1 MTTQRFGDRGL
12 PEEPAF
18 PSREGPYL
26 FLLDATGRLE
36 KEILLGWLDRRRPAE
51 DQARI
56 DWARIPNSRRAVPRR
71 RVDPRLDARLAE
83 DDDPLL
89 IPLRVVWR
97 APERDGRRRVRLGDI
112 LTLGDPRDP
121 NWLLQRFTLT
131 SHPERVHVVVGEPA
145 RKSELVER
153 WKVPRGRGPSDGTML
168 AEYVAV
174 QAGLALERAE
184 RGLRGNRYK
193 VPKFLREDLYDSR
206 QFQQGV
212 ARLAMQ
218 AGTPLRRMQQ
228 RTARYLKEIAA
239 THSPYVIDLVTGV
252 TGWLISRAHKEL
264 EYSQDELN
272 AVYDLGQR
280 YTLVF
285 LPSHKSN
292 FDHLVLQYLLY
303 ENELPPNHTA
313 GGINMNF
320 FPVGPFLRRSGIFFI
335 RREFADNE
343 PYKFVLR
350 QYVDYLIEKRFPL
363 EWYIEGGRSRSGKM
377 REPRMGLLAYVVD
390 AYRRGLSGDVVIVP
404 VSIAY
409 DQISDVKSYA
419 AEQRGEEKERES
431 FAWLLKFVG
440 RLAHSF
446 GGIHVRFGEPISLRE
461 RIDRSVPAEED
472 RLTVPKLAF
481 EVCTRINAA
490 TPITPTSLVTLALL
504 SRGARA
510 LTVDETLGVLEPF
523 LEYVKRRDLPISV
536 PLGLDT
542 PEQVREA
549 LDALASNGVVAR
561 NEGPTEI
568 VYGIGHEQ
576 HLAAAYYRNTIIH
589 FFVTGA
595 ITELALAEMV
605 AAGATSEAALTE
617 RALALR
623 DLFKFEFFFAER
635 DEWLTSV
642 HREMRLARPG
652 WEELLQERDTDSVL
666 AAFEPFKSPAVLRPF
681 LEAYLTVADVLAAA
695 PPLAT
700 VTSEQIERD
709 ALGLGRQYMM
719 QGRIV
724 NDEAVSTALFSAAI
738 KLAGN
743 RALLEGT
750 PEMIEA
756 RPAFAAEVRGHLQR
770 LNFLVGLEAMAG
782 GDYSGAAR
790 TI

>member
-1 MTTQRFGDRGL
+1 MTRQRFGHRELID
-12 PEEPAF
+12 EPTF
-18 PSREGPYL
+18 PDAKGPYL

-36 KEILLGWLDRRRPAE
+36 KDLLLGWLERHRPAA
-51 DQARI
+51 DDARI
-56 DWARIPNSRRAVPRR
+56 DWARIPESRRTTPRI

-89 IPLRVVWR
+89 IPLRVVWL
-97 APERDGRRRVRLGDI
+97 AEARDGRRRVRLGDI

-121 NWLLQRFTLT
+121 NLVLQNVTLAT
-131 SHPERVHVVVGEPA
+131 HPERVRIVAGAPA
-145 RKSELVER
+145 RKSELEKR
-153 WKVPRGRGPSDGTML
+153 WRVPRGRGPADGTML
-168 AEYVAV
+168 AEFVAV

-184 RGLRGNRYK
+184 RALRGNRYK

-206 QFQQGV
+206 GFQQGV

-218 AGTPLRRMQQ
+218 SGKPLRRMQQ
-228 RTARYLKEIAA
+228 RTAKYLKEIAA

-252 TGWLISRAHKEL
+252 TGWLISQAHKEL
-264 EYSQDELN
+264 DYSQAELQG
-272 AVYDLGQR
+272 VYDLGQQ
-280 YTLVF
+280 YPLVF

-390 AYRRGLSGDVVIVP
+390 AYRRGLSGDVVLVP

-409 DQISDVKSYA
+409 DQISDVTSYA
-419 AEQRGEEKERES
+419 AEQRGGEKERES
-431 FAWLLKFVG
+431 FSWLVKFVG
-440 RLAHSF
+440 RLRHSF

-461 RIDRSVPAEED
+461 RIERSLPAEED
-472 RLTVPKLAF
+472 RLMVPKLAF

-504 SRGARA
+504 SRGGRA

-523 LEYVKRRDLPISV
+523 LEYVKRRDLPTSV
-536 PLGLDT
+536 ALGLDT
-542 PEQVREA
+542 PEQVRSA
-549 LDALASNGVVAR
+549 LDALAANGVVAR
-561 NEGPTEI
+561 NEGPTET

-595 ITELALAEMV
+595 ITELAIAEMV
-605 AAGATSEAALTE
+605 AAGETTEAHLTD

-642 HREMRLARPG
+642 HREMRLASPG
-652 WEELLQERDTDSVL
+652 WEELLKRGDADSVL
-666 AAFEPFKSPAVLRPF
+666 ASFEPFKSPAVLRPF
-681 LEAYLTVADVLAAA
+681 LEAYLMVGDVLASA
-695 PPLAT
+695 PPLET
-700 VTSEQIERD
+700 VDPDEIERD
-709 ALGLGRQYMM
+709 ALALGRQYEM

-743 RALLEGT
+743 RALLEGV
-750 PEMIEA
+750 PEMAEA
-756 RPAFAAEVRGHLQR
+756 RPAFSAEVRGHLQR
-770 LNFLVGLEAMAG
+770 LNFLVGLEALAG